1 MSITTLTL
9 EDLYLELS
17 DLARDQGIDN
27 KESWDELIDEVVEGH
42 LDLGELDLEQDT
54 EGMKELLR
62 ARWEAFKKE
71 SAVVKAEEDEVVV
84 ETDVLVEPKEDE
96 DELDDLKSEEEDY

>member
-1 MSITTLTL
+1 M
-9 EDLYLELS
+9 ELS

>member
-17 DLARDQGIDN
+17 DLARDQGIN
-27 KESWDELIDEVVEGH
+27 EKEAWDELIDEVVEGH

-62 ARWEAFKKE
+62 ARWPAFKKE
-71 SAVVKAEEDEVVV
+71 SAVAKAEEDEVVEEV
-84 ETDVLVEPKEDE
+84 DVLVEPKDE
-96 DELDDLKSEEEDY
+96 KDEMDDLKSEEEDY

>member
-1 MSITTLTL
+1 M
-9 EDLYLELS
+9 ELS
-17 DLARDQGIDN
+17 DLARDQGISE
-27 KESWDELIDEVVEGH
+27 KESWDELIDEVIEGH

-71 SAVVKAEEDEVVV
+71 SAVAKAEEDEVVE
-84 ETDVLVEPKEDE
+84 ETDALVEPKDDGDEED
-96 DELDDLKSEEEDY
+96 DMKSEEEDY

>member
-1 MSITTLTL
+1 MI
-9 EDLYLELS
+9 
-17 DLARDQGIDN
+17 
-27 KESWDELIDEVVEGH
+27 EGH

-62 ARWEAFKKE
+62 ARWLAFKKE
-71 SAVVKAEEDEVVV
+71 SAVAKAEEDMVV
-84 ETDVLVEPKEDE
+84 EEVDVLVEPKEKD